1 MSRYIQKIVLLL
13 LLFISQFTYSQ
24 IYPVQAVPVVLSP
37 YSSKLSDYS
46 NPMVNRINLQLITT
60 DLLVTNRPALLFV
73 KIQGNGITAQ
83 SAPVLSG
90 INPIYLNGG
99 EILSLTSADIA
110 GYFRFQNLQGL
121 TTTRYSDPLPDGVY
135 TICFQV
141 YDLMTKK
148 WLSQN
153 SCATVYLMLNDPPQ
167 LNLPSNNEQIPS
179 TDFPNIVFSWTP
191 RHLNATNVSYEF
203 ELKEILNTSLD
214 PVFAFEVSPLLL
226 KEENLRTSTLLY
238 DVSKPTLIPGKTYAW
253 RVKAVSTNGLAEN
266 AVFKNNGYSQVFSF
280 KYTANCSAPRFLL
293 SEQQSRSGVKLMWQ
307 GENSHKKYHVQYRK
321 ANVENAEWFE
331 VHTINTQTLLQGL
344 EAGFTYEFR
353 VGASCE
359 MEQYGTPQSFVYS
372 GIQTF
377 TINKE
382 ENSTSYNCGIV
393 PKIEITNQQ
402 PLGAMVVHE
411 TFMAGDFPVKVL
423 EVTGSNGIFSGSG
436 YIQVP
441 YLFDTRIG
449 VEFNNVRINS
459 DYQLIDGVVETT
471 YDPDWS
477 NVDFVDDLWDV
488 NQQSETVDFPINSAD
503 DITVSPG
510 GDIVVTG
517 PDGQTETFPGG
528 KDTVITDS
536 TGKSYY
542 VDAEG
547 NVSGPHQQADGGKP
561 TPENTDGVDKNGEVT
576 ALTAEGIKVTFAKIN
591 NETQYAFD
599 LVTYG
604 KELTK
609 DYKKVDGLFVPF
621 KAIPN
626 GLTDKILAKVTL
638 SGTNVVADSLFFK
651 TQNGVKIDAVKEG
664 EHFVLTLKGA
674 QKFAVEEVQAT
685 IKQGDKYK
693 IAGVFNLVHVSPRTV
708 KLKLV
713 PTSSSINVA
722 DKIDEIKAIYK
733 QLAINVQVDVVE
745 PFDISGYLE
754 GGKLPTE
761 NEFGDLS
768 TYSDAQKAII
778 NDFTKQ
784 RNPEQAYYIFVT
796 NAASSTGQGGYMALG
811 NQFGF
816 VFNQSAKTI
825 AHEFGHGALR
835 LEHPFKQYKNKGLN
849 KGDIPS
855 IMDYANGTEFLFTDW
870 KQINDPKFRL
880 YAFQE
885 QSEGEHNRYA
895 HLGLTPNGKIIDE
908 FYLNGKK
915 ISIIYVV
922 TKEYTINKIEYQEV
936 IYEWN
941 SDKNSFVN
949 SKNEEITIKKINKE
963 INKVNLYKS
972 RGDGC
977 KYDYVLI
984 DWSVEDEKSSN
995 TKDVI
1000 ESKIKTFNANNWK
1013 PALYDIRDASCSNNF
1028 AEEILSKD
1036 AEYCTPENVNQGVV
1050 ILEKALT
1057 ITNGEEVAKLV
1068 NSVCLDAV
1076 RKLSYSKME
1085 TIINTIGSQDKLI
1098 EFSEL
1103 AILRVM
1109 SAINSSDYHQFYTY
1123 LEKDNNKILK
1133 KFVKE
1138 FHDASLYFWTDKKNY
1153 TSFIGALVT
1162 MFNQNPASIA
1172 DRWPANDDDFAKIT
1186 VNLKPISYENST
1198 QSPYFQIYSTKH
1210 NDGDY
1215 KEDTGEIVINDVYT
1229 THTFSQGAY
1238 GSLDTDE
1245 PITTV
1250 SPLTPIIL
1258 VTDAN
1263 SLPLIATALGE
1274 NSLGDNITIVPAIF
1288 LKYKADKIRNQNI
1301 ETGIVTTLDVVTIA
1315 ASGGTA
1321 LATKVHWIRRAWALA
1336 EVVGAV
1342 GNIAVNTGN
1351 VSPEVQEAVDA
1362 YNNAMFII
1370 GVKNVAKGGYK
1381 FATTLPKDT
1390 KKLLQENKSIRNL
1403 LSTQYLKWKILTKNL
1418 DNISP
1423 TEKQLIAEQEQ
1434 VWKSLGFVNKATNL
1448 LDDLAN
1454 SIRKNHQ
1461 KWGLANA
1468 DEADE
1473 IVSILT
1479 KNLDKEDAEHILS
1492 SLDELVESGA
1502 TFTKIKQTIAETGKH
1517 KHFGDGSKWTLKYLT
1532 DNKNLFK
1539 GKTLEFELPAN
1550 IDDLGMR
1557 YFDVADISDANKILF
1572 YEFKSVIKVPPAH
1585 FADQFLKDLTN
1596 KDVTS
1601 LDQIKWIFDGKK
1613 LDNLPQDK
1621 FIKALESSKS
1631 KLFND
1636 SKIRKMLEDELKID
1650 FDDADELIDVLK
1662 NNKDWFNKIFTIS
1675 RK

>member
-214 PVFAFEVSPLLL
+214 PAFAFEVSPLLL

-307 GENSHKKYHVQYRK
+307 GENSHKKYHIQYRK

-382 ENSTSYNCGIV
+382 ENATSYNCGIV

-402 PLGAMVVHE
+402 PLPALAVNE

-423 EVTGSNGIFSGSG
+423 NVTGSNGIFSGSG

-459 DYQLIDGVVETT
+459 DYQLVDGVVETT

-477 NVDFVDDLWDV
+477 NVDFIDDLWDV

-547 NVSGPHQQADGGKP
+547 NVSGPFDQADGGKP

-576 ALTAEGIKVTFAKIN
+576 ALTAEGIKVTFEKIN

-621 KAIPN
+621 KAVPN

-685 IKQGDKYK
+685 IKQGNKYK

-722 DKIDEIKAIYK
+722 DKIDEIKAVYN
-733 QLAINVQVDVVE
+733 QLAINVQVDVLE
-745 PFDISGYLE
+745 PFDISGYLG

-761 NEFGDLS
+761 DAFGDLS
-768 TYSDAQKAII
+768 TYSTAQKAII

-796 NAASSTGQGGYMALG
+796 NATSSTGQGGYMALG

-849 KGDIPS
+849 KGDTQS
-855 IMDYANGTEFLFTDW
+855 IMDYANGTDLLFTDW

-880 YAFQE
+880 YAFQG
-885 QSEGEHNRYA
+885 QSEGEFGGIR
-895 HLGLTPNGKIIDE
+895 LTPDWMPFTYGGSSTHGPSTSCINNGGICSIVDVNDITYYYHKNYIKEGKNDGPGYFSDSGSKLVINTDVGDVKNVIVVDYKGGKCGILYDVKFSDLKKYSVDSNINFETDIIFTNPRDIDCSGNGSGNGSGGLKSVDDLYNRKGGNGQGVDETGNVVDYTGRFTADEIKAMLGRIAKTTSSTGVKGKIFITDENTDEAFRDKVKARYNNPESKELVIWLDVNSTTKEFKIYLKAGTGLPEWSGKSTAEIQKMLEDNPGWIDDFWLPNFNPLTAILDGLAELIGKAEIPDRFYNPDVQDYNPFPAKIYSYVTLTVISDELNSLLDPANSKYTTSRVNFAFVCGVWNGLIETAAGIPEGGSFLIKMITNENNSRTE
-908 FYLNGKK
+908 FVDAISK
-915 ISIIYVV
+915 ISWDNVKDMAGKEWDKYTANPCMVSYGAGKVTFVV
-922 TKEYTINKIEYQEV
+922 
-936 IYEWN
+936 
-941 SDKNSFVN
+941 
-949 SKNEEITIKKINKE
+949 
-963 INKVNLYKS
+963 
-972 RGDGC
+972 
-977 KYDYVLI
+977 
-984 DWSVEDEKSSN
+984 
-995 TKDVI
+995 
-1000 ESKIKTFNANNWK
+1000 
-1013 PALYDIRDASCSNNF
+1013 ASCF
-1028 AEEILSKD
+1028 VGVGEIKGVTAVVQTIEKLDVMGQLLSKTVQIAGKVIKPVMVGTGKSAKFVYKVSKAFIED
-1036 AEYCTPENVNQGVV
+1036 GVHYTKLNRAYSTIVPIPIDITPN
-1050 ILEKALT
+1050 
-1057 ITNGEEVAKLV
+1057 
-1068 NSVCLDAV
+1068 
-1076 RKLSYSKME
+1076 
-1085 TIINTIGSQDKLI
+1085 I
-1098 EFSEL
+1098 E
-1103 AILRVM
+1103 
-1109 SAINSSDYHQFYTY
+1109 SAINKAKELLSKNKGKFDENIVIRKDELGNPVLDGNGNVIADIDIDGQKVEVILSDDAVKAKQSVDEIVKSVYISIDDFTNATISKSARREIRDVIKLGESKELAQKFYNKNKTDINLVPENMDFETWY
-1123 LEKDNNKILK
+1123 EKMFIGYNYNKPLNFEVHHVIPVNVFKGNKELQELLY
-1133 KFVKE
+1133 KFQKE
-1138 FHDASLYFWTDKKNY
+1138 FD
-1153 TSFIGALVT
+1153 
-1162 MFNQNPASIA
+1162 FN
-1172 DRWPANDDDFAKIT
+1172 
-1186 VNLKPISYENST
+1186 
-1198 QSPYFQIYSTKH
+1198 
-1210 NDGDY
+1210 G
-1215 KEDTGEIVINDVYT
+1215 
-1229 THTFSQGAY
+1229 
-1238 GSLDTDE
+1238 LDNG
-1245 PITTV
+1245 I
-1250 SPLTPIIL
+1250 PLQ
-1258 VTDAN
+1258 
-1263 SLPLIATALGE
+1263 
-1274 NSLGDNITIVPAIF
+1274 
-1288 LKYKADKIRNQNI
+1288 K
-1301 ETGIVTTLDVVTIA
+1301 
-1315 ASGGTA
+1315 
-1321 LATKVHWIRRAWALA
+1321 
-1336 EVVGAV
+1336 
-1342 GNIAVNTGN
+1342 
-1351 VSPEVQEAVDA
+1351 
-1362 YNNAMFII
+1362 
-1370 GVKNVAKGGYK
+1370 
-1381 FATTLPKDT
+1381 
-1390 KKLLQENKSIRNL
+1390 KSIRNEI
-1403 LSTQYLKWKILTKNL
+1403 TGHANHPNY
-1418 DNISP
+1418 DDA
-1423 TEKQLIAEQEQ
+1423 IAEKLNEILENETFNEVRKFREVQKLINTTKQKLE
-1434 VWKSLGFVNKATNL
+1434 VEVLLG
-1448 LDDLAN
+1448 
-1454 SIRKNHQ
+1454 
-1461 KWGLANA
+1461 
-1468 DEADE
+1468 
-1473 IVSILT
+1473 
-1479 KNLDKEDAEHILS
+1479 
-1492 SLDELVESGA
+1492 
-1502 TFTKIKQTIAETGKH
+1502 
-1517 KHFGDGSKWTLKYLT
+1517 
-1532 DNKNLFK
+1532 
-1539 GKTLEFELPAN
+1539 
-1550 IDDLGMR
+1550 
-1557 YFDVADISDANKILF
+1557 
-1572 YEFKSVIKVPPAH
+1572 
-1585 FADQFLKDLTN
+1585 N
-1596 KDVTS
+1596 KDVN
-1601 LDQIKWIFDGKK
+1601 QIINF
-1613 LDNLPQDK
+1613 
-1621 FIKALESSKS
+1621 
-1631 KLFND
+1631 
-1636 SKIRKMLEDELKID
+1636 
-1650 FDDADELIDVLK
+1650 
-1662 NNKDWFNKIFTIS
+1662 
-1675 RK
+1675 